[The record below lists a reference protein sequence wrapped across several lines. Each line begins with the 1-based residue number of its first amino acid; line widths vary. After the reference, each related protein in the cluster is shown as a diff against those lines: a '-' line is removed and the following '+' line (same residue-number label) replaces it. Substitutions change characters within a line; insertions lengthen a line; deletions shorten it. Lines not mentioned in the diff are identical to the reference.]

1 MNETS
6 LRPALIDAVPG
17 DRGWRVALA
26 ATSALGALA
35 AVVSILLLHLVAGA
49 GITDTP
55 LALTWQITALVT
67 AGLLCLIGVTTL
79 LGEHN
84 SRLDRVGA
92 LAARLA
98 AAAISA
104 VSVWT
109 VATEFSSSGS
119 AVTAVAC
126 VALPAATWLWWI
138 ASTLSRGHDRHSD
151 VADDPHSH

>member
-1 MNETS
+1 MIADGGS
-6 LRPALIDAVPG
+6 RSPRP
-17 DRGWRVALA
+17 RH
-26 ATSALGALA
+26 SAH
-35 AVVSILLLHLVAGA
+35 SRRWCRFCCCIWSPER